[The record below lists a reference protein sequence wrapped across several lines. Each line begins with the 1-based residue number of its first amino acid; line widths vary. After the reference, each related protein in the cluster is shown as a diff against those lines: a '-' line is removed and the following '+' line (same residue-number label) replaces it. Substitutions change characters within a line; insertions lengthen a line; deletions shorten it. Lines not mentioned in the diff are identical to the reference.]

1 MFHLSIFD
9 INVIH
14 GELAQ
19 VVERPIRI
27 RKVPGSMPGF
37 SISSFS
43 FIKFNLSRKISGSP
57 LTVATLFF
65 LRGTDEVRTRDLRFT
80 RPTPYHLATAPEM

>member
-1 MFHLSIFD
+1 MFVVGTVYI
-9 INVIH
+9 

-37 SISSFS
+37 SRVFFFS
-43 FIKFNLSRKISGSP
+43 IFRLFINRIHLHFEGERTNLLLLASR
-57 LTVATLFF
+57 
-65 LRGTDEVRTRDLRFT
+65 
-80 RPTPYHLATAPEM
+80 

>member
-1 MFHLSIFD
+1 MQWIWRD
-9 INVIH
+9 VN

-37 SISSFS
+37 SKMFLKKFVIISFLDNNSF
-43 FIKFNLSRKISGSP
+43 
-57 LTVATLFF
+57 LF
-65 LRGTDEVRTRDLRFT
+65 
-80 RPTPYHLATAPEM
+80 